1 MNLGSNNTMSFFA
14 DLKRRRVF
22 RVVAA
27 YLIASW
33 LIIQVVETIFPAF
46 GFGDAAVRTVVIVLA
61 IGMVPVV
68 VITWA
73 LGTTFEEQKDY
84 KDVGLTTED
93 SLGSA
98 GRLQAPDSVQ
108 RPLFA
113 ILKQPRFAVPLVL
126 ALVAALG
133 AVGVIGTH
141 AVKSRSARLEVL
153 PEIIRLLER
162 DEYLSAYALAEDVE
176 YYLSDDPVFV
186 DLWPMFAVHT
196 SIQTEPNGVEVF
208 IRDTSTPDNDWTSLG
223 RTPIESVRLPRTVL
237 RWRFEKEG
245 FETAERLVET
255 FGGTFRLRLMQGNLP
270 PNMVRVPTTKPYF
283 VLTGF
288 NPPEFEVPQ
297 FVIDRYEV
305 TNREFL
311 EFVENGGYGRQE
323 FWGHL
328 TFIAGGEEA
337 SWESAVAEFRD
348 STGRPGPSTWQG
360 GTFPKGEEDYPVRG
374 ISWFEAA
381 AYAAFRDKELPTIYE
396 WSSAASMPVWEEAE
410 VLPGE
415 GPGLGAHRS
424 ELIELSNVSST
435 DVAAVGSYDSFGPHG
450 TYDMAGNIREWCWNA
465 TETSSG
471 SDRYILGGAW
481 KDPSY
486 LYTYGVA
493 QSPWDR
499 SETNGFRLVQHSNQ
513 QDLLATLKQPVELPV
528 QEQIQPISDEIF
540 RVYRDL
546 YDYDRT
552 ALNVVVESVSDKS
565 TLWTEEIVSFDATYG
580 DDRVMA
586 HVFLPKNI
594 EPPYQVVAYYP
605 SSDSIFT
612 NTSDDLEI
620 SRIDFIIMS
629 GRAAVYPILMGTYE
643 RNIGLDTTWPK
654 DTRTY
659 SNHVVKWIQDFRRTI
674 DYLETRDD
682 MNIDRLG
689 FNGYSW
695 GGWNGPIVLA
705 LDDRFKTGVFVSG
718 GIPPTLARPE
728 ASSASFASRV
738 KVPVLMISGKHDIL
752 RPVAT
757 FQTPMFDSLGT
768 ADEYKRHAILDGG
781 HSPPRNQLIRETLD
795 WLDQHLGP
803 VN

>member
-1 MNLGSNNTMSFFA
+1 MSFFA
-14 DLKRRRVF
+14 DLKRRKVF
-22 RVVAA
+22 RVAAA
-27 YLIASW
+27 YVIASW
-33 LIIQVVETIFPAF
+33 LLIQVVETIFPAF
-46 GFGDAAVRTVVIVLA
+46 GFGDAAIRILVVVLA
-61 IGMVPVV
+61 IGLVPVV
-68 VITWA
+68 IIAWA
-73 LGTTFEEQKDY
+73 LGMTLENQKVN
-84 KDVGLTTED
+84 KDVGFTTED
-93 SLGSA
+93 HLESA
-98 GRLQAPDSVQ
+98 GRLPEPDSAQ
-108 RPLFA
+108 RPLSG

-133 AVGVIGTH
+133 AIGVIGTR
-141 AVKSRSARLEVL
+141 AVNSRSARLEVL
-153 PEIIRLLER
+153 PEIIRLLEQ
-162 DEYLSAYALAEDVE
+162 DEYTRAYALAEDVE
-176 YYLSDDPVFV
+176 NYLSDDPVFV
-186 DLWPMFAVHT
+186 GLWPTFSVHT
-196 SIQTEPNGVEVF
+196 SIQTQPNGVEVF
-208 IRDTSTPDNDWTSLG
+208 IKDSSTSDDDWTSLG

-245 FETAERLVET
+245 FETAERLEET
-255 FGGTFRLRLMQGNLP
+255 FGGTFRLRLLQGSLP

-283 VLTGF
+283 VLIGF
-288 NPPEFEVPQ
+288 NPPEYEVPQ

-311 EFVENGGYGRQE
+311 EFVESGEYGRQD
-323 FWGHL
+323 FWEQL
-328 TFIAGGEEA
+328 TFMADGEEI
-337 SWESAVAEFRD
+337 SWEDAMAQFRD
-348 STGRPGPSTWQG
+348 PTGRPGPSTWQG
-360 GTFPKGEEDYPVRG
+360 GTFPKGEADYPVRG
-374 ISWFEAA
+374 VSWFEAA
-381 AYAAFRDKELPTIYE
+381 AYAAFREKELPTIYE
-396 WSSAASMPVWEEAE
+396 WSSAASMPAWEEAE
-410 VLPGE
+410 LQPGE
-415 GPGLGAHRS
+415 VTGLGAQTS
-424 ELIELSNVSST
+424 ELVKLSNISSA

-481 KDPSY
+481 NDPSY

-499 SETNGFRLVQHSNQ
+499 SETNGFRLVQHSDRQ
-513 QDLLATLKQPVELPV
+513 ELVATLKQPVELPV
-528 QEQIQPISDEIF
+528 QEQIPPISDEIF
-540 RVYRDL
+540 QVYRDL

-565 TLWTEEIVSFDATYG
+565 TLWTQEIVSFDATYG
-580 DDRVMA
+580 DDRIMA
-586 HVFLPKNI
+586 HIFLPKNI

-605 SSDSIFT
+605 SSDGIFT
-612 NTSDDLEI
+612 STSDDLEI

-629 GRAAVYPILMGTYE
+629 GRAVVYPILMGTYE

-654 DTRTY
+654 NTRAYT
-659 SNHVVKWIQDFRRTI
+659 NHVVQWIQDFTRTI

-682 MNIDRLG
+682 LNLDRLG

-757 FQTPMFDSLGT
+757 FQKPMFDSLGT
-768 ADEYKRHAILDGG
+768 PDEYKRHAILDGG

-795 WLDQHLGP
+795 WLDQYLGP